1 MQQLI
6 NSETEY
12 QDALE
17 QLEVL
22 MLANPEEGSAEA
34 DELELL
40 VYLIASYE
48 RHTLERIT
56 NHQLLITNH

>member
-56 NHQLLITNH
+56 NH